1 MSICSVV
8 VSHSCCYS
16 LKSEKN
22 VIKFFIYIVFHPA
35 PDKVEVKHQNV
46 QTKTVEIRD
55 QQVQTESIAQEQGTC
70 INITLYLF
78 E

>member
-1 MSICSVV
+1 M
-8 VSHSCCYS
+8 
-16 LKSEKN
+16 
-22 VIKFFIYIVFHPA
+22 YIVFHPA

-46 QTKTVEIRD
+46 QTKTVEIKD

-70 INITLYLF
+70 INITTYLF